1 MARCWFSQQMLLLDF
16 AVYELVTG
24 KRAWDGCIYPQIVR
38 MVGIDDARPE
48 LPCGLPNLVTQ
59 IIRNCWVKD
68 PAGRPTFQQLQDCMT
83 AAYESGVVAKA
94 QQDMVTEIEE
104 LSGFF

>member
-1 MARCWFSQQMLLLDF
+1 VLSLLAI

-38 MVGIDDARPE
+38 MVGLDDARPE
-48 LPCGLPNLVTQ
+48 LPCGLPQLVTQ
-59 IIRNCWVKD
+59 IIQSCWARD
-68 PAGRPTFQQLQDCMT
+68 PAARPAFQQLHDCMT
-83 AAYESGVVAKA
+83 AAYVSGLVERA
-94 QQDMVTEIEE
+94 QQDMQREISE